1 MFFTAVTHRPAAT
14 YGLLGLPPP
23 WLTHGVCSFRPR
35 VRSDGASHIRRVSVD
50 RDRVAGDA
58 GGRSSQSTRRSPT
71 VVPHGCSSGAGRG
84 RCVAATR
91 RTIPSRHCHH
101 MPQPSPLILVNHC
114 RSAILRRF
122 RNGTGC
128 RDRNVRRCRPGGG
141 AQWHFAAPNMPGPQ
155 SSGSAIELPR
165 IRMEWQ
171 PLIAQR

>member
-114 RSAILRRF
+114 TSAILRRF

-141 AQWHFAAPNMPGPQ
+141 AQWHFAAPNMPGPR
-155 SSGSAIELPR
+155 SSGRRSNSRRSGWRSSP
-165 IRMEWQ
+165 
-171 PLIAQR
+171 